1 MPDEKALVPVEQ
13 KKVIFYDDE
22 ITAVVI
28 QTKVRQEVFVPIRPI
43 CAFLGVAWTAQ
54 RQRILRDPVLSEELT
69 PVIVTITGT
78 GQQVESLCL
87 PLDYLSG
94 WLFGINATRVK
105 DEVRDQL
112 VRYQRECYKVLS
124 EAFQEG
130 RLTADPVLSELLQI
144 DSEAV
149 QAYKMLQ
156 AMVKLAR
163 NQILLE
169 AQVGTHT
176 TQLADH
182 GQRLEEIESTLGDTG
197 RNVTPE
203 QASQISQA
211 VKAVAIALGKQT
223 KKNEFGAIYGE
234 LYRKFG
240 ITSYKLLPA
249 SAFEPA
255 MGWLSEWYQQVAD
268 GDDVPF

>member
-1 MPDEKALVPVEQ
+1 
-13 KKVIFYDDE
+13 
-22 ITAVVI
+22 
-28 QTKVRQEVFVPIRPI
+28 
-43 CAFLGVAWTAQ
+43 
-54 RQRILRDPVLSEELT
+54 VLAEELT

-78 GQQVESLCL
+78 GQEVQSLCL
-87 PLDYLSG
+87 PLDYLNG

-105 DEVRDQL
+105 PEIKERLIQ
-112 VRYQRECYKVLS
+112 YQRECYKVLA

-130 RLTADPVLSELLQI
+130 RLTADPVLDDLLAS
-144 DSEAV
+144 DTEAV

-169 AQVGTHT
+169 ATLDTHT
-176 TQLADH
+176 TLLTDH
-182 GQRLEEIESTLGDTG
+182 EKRLEEVESTLGDTG
-197 RNVTPE
+197 RNVTPD
-203 QASQISQA
+203 QASQVSQG

-223 KKNEFGAIYGE
+223 KKNEFGAVYGE

-249 SAFEPA
+249 RRFEEA
-255 MGWLSEWYQQVAD
+255 MTFLNDWHASIAGEE
-268 GDDVPF
+268 PF